1 MKKLLISMAI
11 GLAAF
16 ASNAAAVSWTSG
28 TFDNGF
34 WGPNGES
41 LGSSTAFTMNIYF
54 YSDDAGKT
62 LVTQDSVATAKPNG
76 AYNAATA
83 YEDFA
88 ADTTYYM
95 KAVITGMVGED
106 TWTREAALASF
117 TMPDQGKRSIN
128 LVTGAGF
135 DTETAKWGAWTKGTE
150 PVPEPTSGL
159 LVLMGLAG
167 LMLRRKRA

>member
-1 MKKLLISMAI
+1 MKKLIISAAI
-11 GLAAF
+11 GLATF

-28 TFDNGF
+28 AFSDGF
-34 WGPNGES
+34 LGPDGNS

-62 LVTQDSVATAKPNG
+62 LVTQDSVTTAKPNG

-88 ADTTYYM
+88 GDTTYYM
-95 KAVITGMVGED
+95 KAIISGEQD
-106 TWTREAALASF
+106 GLFWTREASLESF
-117 TMPDQGKRSIN
+117 TTMAQGKTPIN
-128 LVTGAGF
+128 LATGGGF
-135 DTETAKWGAWTKGTE
+135 NTETTKWGEWTSA
-150 PVPEPTSGL
+150 PEPTSGL